1 MAPGKIPESV
11 LKKRKRAEDW
21 AAKRQATRTD
31 FKNKAK
37 ANRKEIFQ
45 RAEKYVKEYRTQVG
59 TAGKYVS
66 VSGWEPQ
73 SSFAPADGVLRL
85 ATTLRAR
92 LMDV

>member
-21 AAKRQATRTD
+21 AAKRQATRTE

-45 RAEKYVKEYRTQVG
+45 RAEKYVKEYRSQV
-59 TAGKYVS
+59 
-66 VSGWEPQ
+66 
-73 SSFAPADGVLRL
+73 
-85 ATTLRAR
+85 RASPG
-92 LMDV
+92 LTHLCD